1 VTQIDSVPK
10 NIRNALFYAE
20 MKRGR
25 KIVQKVRL
33 RPEFVSG
40 VKEEADLI
48 QFTTR
53 ATALS
58 NNKKDKKRCEAISRK
73 FLAGGCKKS

>member
-1 VTQIDSVPK
+1 
-10 NIRNALFYAE
+10 
-20 MKRGR
+20 
-25 KIVQKVRL
+25 
-33 RPEFVSG
+33 VSG

-53 ATALS
+53 ATAALS
-58 NNKKDKKRCEAISRK
+58 NNKKRFEAISRK